1 MGYKKRLMTEDNFK
15 ILGHRDFKDMN
26 LPPILYKYRDWNN
39 PDYKRVLTENEVYL
53 PSPANFKDKFDCKVP
68 IRYDLLKNKDIYN
81 KYLFESKKNN
91 QTFKRQQHRQF
102 ARDWVKK
109 GLLKDEKRI
118 KDLDDEFFKE
128 FNRNFGVFSL
138 TAIPDNYEMWE
149 KYSAEHSGFCVGFNT
164 IPLLN
169 LSQYFKGGG
178 VVSYSDELPII
189 MPFELFEK
197 QHYFQIYSKLKKFKF
212 EEEFRLRKDN
222 IENRKVKI
230 PTEIY
235 CKIILGAKISNDS
248 KDEILKIAKYN
259 FPNVKLLQA
268 VIENNSVIL
277 NKIEI

>member
-1 MGYKKRLMTEDNFK
+1 MTEDNFK